1 MIENISLSTHLLN
14 ISILFIAALLLGV
27 LLYSSSER
35 IQKRILSIE
44 LGLLFWILFQTT
56 LSLNR
61 WYMDQKSGALHLL
74 FPFLFPIAIYIF
86 LNATPRGKRLFL
98 GLNQKNLILLQTIR
112 IPMGILFLLLSKDR
126 QAPMDMTIFGLN
138 FDLIFGVL
146 AMLAYLF
153 YQKIASNRKLV
164 HSLHLLGLMSML
176 VQMTLAF
183 FSVAGPHQRLGI
195 TQPFY
200 AATHF
205 PFSLTPTV
213 LFGFLFVAHLLAIA
227 PKTKP

>member
-1 MIENISLSTHLLN
+1 ME
-14 ISILFIAALLLGV
+14 
-27 LLYSSSER
+27 
-35 IQKRILSIE
+35 
-44 LGLLFWILFQTT
+44 
-56 LSLNR
+56 
-61 WYMDQKSGALHLL
+61 
-74 FPFLFPIAIYIF
+74 
-86 LNATPRGKRLFL
+86 
-98 GLNQKNLILLQTIR
+98 
-112 IPMGILFLLLSKDR
+112 
-126 QAPMDMTIFGLN
+126 MTIFGLN

-205 PFSLTPTV
+205 PFSLTPAV

-227 PKTKP
+227 PKTKS

>member
-1 MIENISLSTHLLN
+1 MIENIALSTHILN
-14 ISILFIAALLLGV
+14 MSILFLAALLLGV
-27 LLYSSSER
+27 LLNSSSER

-61 WYMDQKSGALHLL
+61 WYMDQKSGALHLI

-112 IPMGILFLLLSKDR
+112 IPMGVLFLLLSKDR
-126 QAPMDMTIFGLN
+126 QAPMEMTIFGLN
-138 FDLIFGVL
+138 FDLIIGAL
-146 AMLAYLF
+146 ALFAYLF
-153 YQKIASNRKLV
+153 YQRIALNRKLV
-164 HSLHLLGLMSML
+164 HSLHILGLMSML
-176 VQMTLAF
+176 VQMILAF
-183 FSVAGPHQRLGI
+183 FSVAGPHQRMGI

-227 PKTKP
+227 PKTKS

>member
-1 MIENISLSTHLLN
+1 
-14 ISILFIAALLLGV
+14 
-27 LLYSSSER
+27 
-35 IQKRILSIE
+35 
-44 LGLLFWILFQTT
+44 
-56 LSLNR
+56 
-61 WYMDQKSGALHLL
+61 MDQKSGALHLL

-126 QAPMDMTIFGLN
+126 QAPMEMTIFGLN

-164 HSLHLLGLMSML
+164 HSLHLLGLMIMV

-227 PKTKP
+227 PKTKS